1 MKDESIKEIRRIL
14 IQYLLSTNIDTLT
27 KDELLE
33 AAIWIH
39 HLYQPDTYKENGK
52 ALQKILNKKWEKEK
66 NNEI

>member
-1 MKDESIKEIRRIL
+1 MKDESIKEIRKLL
-14 IQYLLSTNIDTLT
+14 IQYLLSNDFENLS
-27 KDELLE
+27 KEDLLE

-52 ALQKILNKKWEKEK
+52 ALQKVLNKKWEKEK